1 MSVMVR
7 IPTPLRRMTNGKD
20 KVEVESDN
28 LGDLV
33 EKLNS
38 EFPGF
43 KDRLVDEEGELR
55 YFVNIY
61 LNGEDVRFMDGLNTS
76 TSSGDEISIVPAVAG
91 GRGREVRRRLPPTR
105 RPGRSDRRRGPTCRL
120 GFFRTHRGQGVR
132 GPG

>member
-1 MSVMVR
+1 MSVMGR

-20 KVEVESDN
+20 KVEVESAN
-28 LGDLV
+28 LNDLV
-33 EKLNS
+33 EKLNG

-91 GRGREVRRRLPPTR
+91 G
-105 RPGRSDRRRGPTCRL
+105 
-120 GFFRTHRGQGVR
+120 F
-132 GPG
+132 